1 MDGLSEWQ
9 GVHQPERRVLACGAC
24 RERSRSGLGKGT
36 VRPHHRFLSRR
47 DPAGQGAPGLRKLMH
62 VFEVL
67 ADPVRRRILELLGA
81 GEMASGEV
89 VEAIG
94 AEFGITQAAVSQH
107 LKVLRESGFARVRAQ
122 AQRRLYSVD
131 TAGLE
136 AVDGW
141 IGQFRSFWEPKL
153 DALATE
159 IARGK
164 RERRR
169 APMARRTGRR
179 A

>member
-1 MDGLSEWQ
+1 
-9 GVHQPERRVLACGAC
+9 
-24 RERSRSGLGKGT
+24 
-36 VRPHHRFLSRR
+36 
-47 DPAGQGAPGLRKLMH
+47 MH
-62 VFEVL
+62 VFDVL
-67 ADPVRRRILELLGA
+67 SDPVRRRILEMLGVR
-81 GEMASGEV
+81 EMASGEV

-107 LKVLRESGFARVRAQ
+107 LKVLRESGFARVRAD

-131 TAGLE
+131 PAGFQ
-136 AVDGW
+136 AVNAW
-141 IGQFRSFWEPKL
+141 IGQFSSFWEPKL

-164 RERRR
+164 RQRRR
-169 APMARRTGRR
+169 APVATRTGKR

>member
-1 MDGLSEWQ
+1 MLVFDVLS
-9 GVHQPERRVLACGAC
+9 
-24 RERSRSGLGKGT
+24 
-36 VRPHHRFLSRR
+36 
-47 DPAGQGAPGLRKLMH
+47 
-62 VFEVL
+62 
-67 ADPVRRRILELLGA
+67 DPVRRRILELLGPK
-81 GEMASGEV
+81 EMASGAV

-107 LKVLRESGFARVRAQ
+107 LKVLRESGFARVRAE

-131 TAGLE
+131 AAGFQ
-136 AVDGW
+136 AVDAW
-141 IGQFRSFWEPKL
+141 IGQFRVFWEPKL

-164 RERRR
+164 RERRGKPI
-169 APMARRTGRR
+169 AKRTGRR